1 MDGTA
6 RGHAASVRADAAA
19 QSVLGPKHGSGE
31 PGIGPEAA
39 RHNDPTGA
47 FVATRRLI

>member
-1 MDGTA
+1 MGHRA
-6 RGHAASVRADAAA
+6 RGGRPTA
-19 QSVLGPKHGSGE
+19 QSVPGPKHGSGE